1 MTTAAGLYWKK
12 ANTPGTLASLLI
24 AGLLPL
30 STIFLDGSGIL
41 PVEYEWMVQDKVVGI
56 ATFVASL
63 LFVVVG
69 SLLTQKSHPPRDL
82 LRPAHTGGS

>member
-1 MTTAAGLYWKK
+1 
-12 ANTPGTLASLLI
+12 
-24 AGLLPL
+24 
-30 STIFLDGSGIL
+30 
-41 PVEYEWMVQDKVVGI
+41 VQDKVVGI